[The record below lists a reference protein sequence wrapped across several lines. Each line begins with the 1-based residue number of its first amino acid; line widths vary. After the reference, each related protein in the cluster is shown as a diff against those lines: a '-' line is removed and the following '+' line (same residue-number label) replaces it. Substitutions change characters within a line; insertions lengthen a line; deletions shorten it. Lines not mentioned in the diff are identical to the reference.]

1 MNVDSNNHCKERITL
16 SGMYSHIMQVVVI
29 EYSVINPFGSST
41 IVIDLFV
48 LFRTPCN
55 RCIES
60 DIPGGFGVDAP
71 SVRGIGAALAG
82 ITFFLFATGCRTTPF
97 AAAASGAESPVDHA
111 ETGLTDGCA
120 IGINADMAGNCL
132 GYPAIGIEVNKRAD
146 TPGFAEVIG
155 RIVIMSRV
163 QTKVFDRNIGIEGA
177 EFPQGN
183 EQADAVMPPGP
194 QKTDVKRQIRVN
206 HFIMIREHVKSM
218 AEKIAV
224 FITVPAPGSIRI
236 RVVTSAGTGI
246 HTVLGTFTDPVSIRR

>member
-177 EFPQGN
+177 EFPQG
-183 EQADAVMPPGP
+183 
-194 QKTDVKRQIRVN
+194 IR
-206 HFIMIREHVKSM
+206 
-218 AEKIAV
+218 
-224 FITVPAPGSIRI
+224 
-236 RVVTSAGTGI
+236 
-246 HTVLGTFTDPVSIRR
+246 L

>member
-29 EYSVINPFGSST
+29 EYPVIDPFGSST

-55 RCIES
+55 RCVES
-60 DIPGGFGVDAP
+60 DIPGGFGVDTP
-71 SVRGIGAALAG
+71 SVRGIRAALAG

-120 IGINADMAGNCL
+120 IGINADMARNCL

-146 TPGFAEVIG
+146 IPGFAEVIG

-163 QTKVFDRNIGIEGA
+163 QTKVFDRNVGIEGA
-177 EFPQGN
+177 EFP
-183 EQADAVMPPGP
+183 
-194 QKTDVKRQIRVN
+194 
-206 HFIMIREHVKSM
+206 
-218 AEKIAV
+218 
-224 FITVPAPGSIRI
+224 
-236 RVVTSAGTGI
+236 
-246 HTVLGTFTDPVSIRR
+246 

>member
-29 EYSVINPFGSST
+29 EYPVIDPFGSST

-55 RCIES
+55 RCVES
-60 DIPGGFGVDAP
+60 DIPGGFGVDTP
-71 SVRGIGAALAG
+71 SVRGIRAALAG

-120 IGINADMAGNCL
+120 IGINADMARNCL

-146 TPGFAEVIG
+146 IPGFAEVIG
-155 RIVIMSRV
+155 GIVIMCRV
-163 QTKVFDRNIGIEGA
+163 QTEVLDADVGV
-177 EFPQGN
+177 QG
-183 EQADAVMPPGP
+183 
-194 QKTDVKRQIRVN
+194 TDL
-206 HFIMIREHVKSM
+206 
-218 AEKIAV
+218 
-224 FITVPAPGSIRI
+224 P
-236 RVVTSAGTGI
+236 
-246 HTVLGTFTDPVSIRR
+246 